1 MLEVVDCKVT
11 EERRC
16 HGAKWMACGVA
27 FLITGPC
34 FLESQTT
41 SVTTCIDHIS
51 LSVLL
56 LVQLEPG
63 AGT

>member
-27 FLITGPC
+27 FLTIGLC